1 MHAVARRAPVA
12 FALLCSLSTVPV
24 ASAVCPGDCNGD
36 GTVVVSEIITGVNIA
51 LGTVDISA
59 CRAFD
64 LNNDNMVSVNEIIS
78 AVGSVLNGCPT
89 TPTPTAV
96 PIEPIFPANYRDTFA
111 EVRDCRLGI
120 EHGGV
125 MIRVLAN
132 STGFQPYLGL
142 GDPLPVGTIVVKEE
156 YSGTDCDLTKLV
168 SWSAMRKEAPGFDP
182 VDGDWQWQR
191 IPAPGSTV
199 PTCLRKDDC
208 PGFTCTSSGCHRLP
222 DCLARDYMCTADVR
236 GKLYPVMQDLSG
248 ALLSI
253 SGTAPNDV
261 YAVGADAHDGKG
273 PSVLHYDGSTW
284 SRLDSGIGSGSLWW
298 ISITPVEG
306 DFYMAGDK
314 GVILQFDPSSGKFT
328 RAATPDNTVQLY
340 GIWGTAANDLW
351 AVGTDKDGSKA
362 VVWHFDGMM
371 WSAQDVSNVVPS
383 DEPNGLN
390 KVWGTSATDVY
401 AVGQT
406 GLIIHY
412 DGQKWSRITGVPA
425 TNLFTVHGNG
435 SVLVAVGGF
444 VQSGVILEQSGGSF
458 ADRAP
463 SGAPQMNGVFVSP
476 NGNVV
481 TVGVGLSVATG
492 DSSGWRLID
501 EGTDRKNRDFH
512 GTWVDSADGIWAVG
526 GDLGNMNN
534 GIVSYGRSQ

>member
-1 MHAVARRAPVA
+1 MLARMHAIARRAIVA
-12 FALLCSLSTVPV
+12 FAVLCSLPTVPV

-51 LGTVDISA
+51 LGSVDISA

-78 AVGSVLNGCPT
+78 AVGSVLNGCP
-89 TPTPTAV
+89 
-96 PIEPIFPANYRDTFA
+96 IEPIFPANYRDTFA
-111 EVRDCRLGI
+111 VVRDCRLGI

-132 STGFQPYLGL
+132 SSALQPYLSL
-142 GDPLPVGTIVVKEE
+142 QDPLPLGTMVVKEE
-156 YSGTDCDLTKLV
+156 YSGTDCNLANLV

-182 VDGDWQWQR
+182 VDGDWHWQR
-191 IPAPGSTV
+191 LPAPGSTV
-199 PTCLRKDDC
+199 QTCLRKDDC

-236 GKLYPVMQDLSG
+236 GKLYPVLQNLPG

-273 PSVLHYDGSTW
+273 PYVLHYDGSTW
-284 SRLDSGIGSGSLWW
+284 NRLDSGVASGNLWW
-298 ISITPVEG
+298 ISVTPIDG
-306 DFYMAGDK
+306 DFYIAGDN

-351 AVGTDKDGSKA
+351 AVGADAQTQA

-371 WSAQDVSNVVPS
+371 WSAQDVSNVVHPVPS
-383 DEPNGLN
+383 NDPTTLF

-412 DGQKWSRITGVPA
+412 DGQKWSLIAVVP
-425 TNLFTVHGNG
+425 TVDLFTVHGSG
-435 SVLVAVGGF
+435 SQLVAVGGF
-444 VQSGVILEQSGGSF
+444 VASGVILEQSGASF
-458 ADRAP
+458 VDHAP
-463 SGAPQMNGVFVSP
+463 SGAPEMNGVFVSP

-501 EGTDRKNRDFH
+501 DGANEIRDFH
-512 GTWVDSADGIWAVG
+512 GTWVDSQDGIWAVG
-526 GDLGNMNN
+526 GNLSSGNMNN
-534 GIVSYGRSQ
+534 GILSYGRAQ